1 MTTRWRG
8 LHLLVV
14 LGTVAIVL
22 AGCSSGG
29 DGGSAPPT
37 TSPVRAAGPPAEG
50 AVSVPTVQGPITGGN
65 GRAVLGPGGIDL
77 AAVGYQEQEYFLSG
91 DAASYVADG
100 PLASDG
106 RWNVAKG
113 TTAPYTT
120 RVVVR
125 RPIDPAAFDGT
136 VFVEW
141 LNVSGGLDASPD
153 WTYAHVELIRSGA
166 AWVGVSAQSVGI
178 VGGGNSLGAALALK
192 NADPARYAALSHPGD
207 DYSYDMF
214 SQAGAAVWAEPGQV
228 LAGLE
233 PQRVLAIGES
243 QSAFRLSTYVNAV
256 APTAGVY
263 NGYLIHSRAA
273 IGAPLATGTQ
283 MPDPTLTRTDLDVP
297 VLTFSSETDLV
308 GDRLGYARAR
318 QPDTEVFRSWEVP
331 GTAHADA
338 YNLGIGDRDDGSG
351 AADAELFAAMQVPP
365 ASVYGG
371 IITCGSP
378 INTGPHTYVLR
389 SAVAALDTWV
399 RTGRAPGSMP
409 QVELAADG
417 SISRDADGNALGG
430 IRTPQLDVPVAA
442 LSGTGQT
449 GSSFCALFGTTAP
462 LPAAALQA
470 AHDTHEQFV
479 AAWTD
484 ALTTA
489 VDSGAVLP
497 ADATNLRQVV
507 QQSSV
512 LR

>member
-1 MTTRWRG
+1 MTTRRRALRLAAVVG
-8 LHLLVV
+8 LLGIVV
-14 LGTVAIVL
+14 

-29 DGGSAPPT
+29 DDASPAAT
-37 TSPVRAAGPPAEG
+37 TSPVRVAGPPAEG
-50 AVSVPTVQGPITGGN
+50 AVAVPTVQGPVTGG
-65 GRAVLGPGGIDL
+65 GGKAVLGPGGFDL
-77 AAVGYQEQEYFLSG
+77 ASVGYQEQELFISG
-91 DAASYVADG
+91 DATSYVADA
-100 PLASDG
+100 PLTSDG
-106 RWNVAKG
+106 RWDVSTG
-113 TTAPYTT
+113 TSAPYTT
-120 RVVVR
+120 RIVVR

-192 NADPARYAALSHPGD
+192 NADPVRYAALSHPGD
-207 DYSYDMF
+207 DYSYDMY
-214 SQAGAAVWAEPGQV
+214 SQAGAAVWAKPDQV
-228 LAGLE
+228 LAGLT

-243 QSAFRLSTYVNAV
+243 QSAFRLSTYVDAV
-256 APTAGVY
+256 APQTGVY
-263 NGYLIHSRAA
+263 NGYLIHSRSSK
-273 IGAPLATGTQ
+273 GAPLATGVE
-283 MPDPTLTRTDLDVP
+283 MPEPTLTRTDLDVP

-351 AADAELFAAMQVPP
+351 AGDAELFAAMQSPP

-371 IITCGSP
+371 IITCTSP

-389 SAVAALDTWV
+389 SAVHALDHWV
-399 RTGRAPGSMP
+399 RTGEAPPSTAA
-409 QVELAADG
+409 VELAADG
-417 SISRDADGNALGG
+417 SVSRDAEGNALGG

-442 LSGTGQT
+442 LSGVGQT
-449 GSSFCALFGTTAP
+449 GSSFCGLFGTTAP
-462 LPAAALQA
+462 FTTAQLQSA
-470 AHDTHEQFV
+470 QTDHEQFV
-479 AAWTD
+479 TAWTGSLDD
-484 ALTTA
+484 AVA
-489 VDSGAVLP
+489 SGAVLEP
-497 ADATNLRQVV
+497 DAQNLRKVV
-507 QQSSV
+507 QASSV